1 MFGVY
6 WLFIST
12 FPLHNGIV
20 ADVTVY
26 TDSLNVPIVDMIK
39 ECLLGIQFVDQK
51 LNLEIIKKASLA
63 DGSTKEQLMDGA
75 QLLLGK

>member
-1 MFGVY
+1 
-6 WLFIST
+6 
-12 FPLHNGIV
+12 
-20 ADVTVY
+20 
-26 TDSLNVPIVDMIK
+26 MIK